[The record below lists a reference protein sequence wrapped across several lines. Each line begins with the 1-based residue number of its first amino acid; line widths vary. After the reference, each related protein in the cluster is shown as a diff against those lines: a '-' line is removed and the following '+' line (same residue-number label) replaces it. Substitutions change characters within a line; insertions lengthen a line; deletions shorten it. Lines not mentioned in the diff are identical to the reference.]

1 MANPNPEIYGSPDTW
16 LDSKNFGGMTTA
28 PESIHAKR
36 AQICGIWT
44 NPDQPDYDNYEKGS
58 LQWGILSEKI
68 TAQQPIDKSITAIGQ
83 GRDSAFHR
91 LGVYANQQRE
101 GEENPQIRRIGTAT
115 YDTNVLNFA
124 AFDAR
129 CPTSYAV
136 YANRAFNQR
145 YNFKK
150 SSQFVWSPDGEYNR
164 GTSTMNGTFNI
175 SPFTYY
181 ESRTILL
188 QIQVS
193 VTDLTTVE
201 LVANPP
207 TSPPA
212 THSYNLE
219 TWKNEYSDHS
229 ITAAF
234 LNMRYLNSY
243 ESSTGDMQYRLASYG
258 GSTYQKAAFMCL
270 DKLTIAQD
278 GGTNAE
284 IYHYGLY
291 GDNSNIARIVLFSSQ
306 TGLSKWDNNNEIV
319 ALMPFDH
326 VFGNTIQFGTT
337 QVWYQIPYSDEAYEA
352 LMCATACFGCPFT
365 PSRPITSNSNIT
377 FNHDFTDTDLCLPI
391 ISDVNGVGVLQGDY
405 TRGEDNVDNDF
416 ISLKSVY
423 DWQPTHHDIVHD
435 NPDGTEYFNQ
445 HSNAYDS
452 ALSNLNNNYRI
463 RLEILTDEETVIGE
477 ITKDLSLT
485 ATGQITINYE
495 QITRRS
501 CSLSLINVDNKYIPT
516 KNSPFWLNRKFK
528 LWLGLVVGK
537 DTYWWSQGI
546 FYTVS
551 ANATGRILSIE
562 GVDKGGALDGTLKL
576 NMTEAQYQFKRGKA
590 LTEMI
595 KQTLALDVGNPYGA
609 NNSPIGFGGNRPI
622 DSQPPLIGIEYYG
635 FNTVADISID
645 ANSYISEMFVNMA
658 ELYAAD
664 CYYNTN
670 GNLVFEQHIDS
681 YGYNYVPTQWSFTDL
696 SSTFEDVNYEY
707 SYEGENVV
715 TVYTNTTEAG
725 VRNVAWTAY
734 NTNPLS
740 PLNVATGIRRA
751 PHIEI
756 PYYHNEQL
764 PQDQQEAQQ
773 IKDCRSTANHYLL
786 ANSMLGMTLNFNA
799 PIIPH
804 MDVNKTIQISDQY
817 ADIEDGIYVVQS
829 ITIPLSS
836 DKMQISATN
845 INWLPN
851 DMIFSGV
858 LEIVQSNNN
867 QNGGAET

>member
-1 MANPNPEIYGSPDTW
+1 MAYPNPDVYGQ
-16 LDSKNFGGMTTA
+16 
-28 PESIHAKR
+28 PESWDYSFINGGLTTDTAKVLKIQKAKVPKWAYEPDNAGYWNSQLR
-36 AQICGIWT
+36 LGIT
-44 NPDQPDYDNYEKGS
+44 EGKLTQNV
-58 LQWGILSEKI
+58 
-68 TAQQPIDKSITAIGQ
+68 PIDKTVCAVGM
-83 GRDSAFHR
+83 GNDCPFATMGYFRR
-91 LGVYANQQRE
+91 VVRE
-101 GEENPQIRRIGTAT
+101 GAAGDVGLDSVVRVGNGVVNGFLWEMRCQSYGNYSLLSAGGGQIDEKQMT
-115 YDTNVLNFA
+115 YRTWAPSSDNVLNSSNQNGNYFIAPYTYYQLKTFISSIQVYVCNSADIPDDPAEITQVPTATWRSLDSWKNDYPDHKIIGLRVVFA
-124 AFDAR
+124 RANQILDSGGRVKYTRPSNPSAYTYSVPCGFGILDELSFDEELQYKVYD
-129 CPTSYAV
+129 YALFADGAGWSTV
-136 YANRAFNQR
+136 I
-145 YNFKK
+145 FK
-150 SSQFVWSPDGEYNR
+150 
-164 GTSTMNGTFNI
+164 
-175 SPFTYY
+175 PFTD
-181 ESRTILL
+181 T
-188 QIQVS
+188 VWNNS
-193 VTDLTTVE
+193 VHRI
-201 LVANPP
+201 AFFGM
-207 TSPPA
+207 
-212 THSYNLE
+212 YNVFSTYL
-219 TWKNEYSDHS
+219 
-229 ITAAF
+229 
-234 LNMRYLNSY
+234 RYLS
-243 ESSTGDMQYRLASYG
+243 GA
-258 GSTYQKAAFMCL
+258 
-270 DKLTIAQD
+270 
-278 GGTNAE
+278 
-284 IYHYGLY
+284 
-291 GDNSNIARIVLFSSQ
+291 
-306 TGLSKWDNNNEIV
+306 
-319 ALMPFDH
+319 
-326 VFGNTIQFGTT
+326 
-337 QVWYQIPYSDEAYEA
+337 VWYQIPYSDEIYDSICRAV
-352 LMCATACFGCPFT
+352 ATFGFIFVTDGTLTLPSAMNTENICFPVVA
-365 PSRPITSNSNIT
+365 N
-377 FNHDFTDTDLCLPI
+377 
-391 ISDVNGVGVLQGDY
+391 NGVIDGDY
-405 TRGEDNVDNDF
+405 TRGAANEQN
-416 ISLKSVY
+416 SLYNLDSIF
-423 DWQPTHHDIVHD
+423 DWQPTQHDIVHD

-452 ALSNLNNNYRI
+452 ALSNLNNNYRM

-485 ATGQITINYE
+485 AAGQITINYE

-576 NMTEAQYQFKRGKA
+576 NMTEAQYQFKRGTA

-609 NNSPIGFGGNRPI
+609 NNSPIGFGDNRPI
-622 DSQPPLIGIEYYG
+622 DSQPPLIGVEYYG

-681 YGYNYVPTQWSFTDL
+681 SGYNYVPTQWSFTDL

-764 PQDQQEAQQ
+764 SQDQQEAQQ

-829 ITIPLSS
+829 LTIPLSS

-851 DMIFSGV
+851 DMTFSGV
-858 LEIVQSNNN
+858 SEIVESNNT

>member
-1 MANPNPEIYGSPDTW
+1 MVEENINI
-16 LDSKNFGGMTTA
+16 
-28 PESIHAKR
+28 
-36 AQICGIWT
+36 
-44 NPDQPDYDNYEKGS
+44 GS
-58 LQWGILSEKI
+58 LQQGSISETGTNISSTEYIRTKDYVNGVEVFRRGYLECFSTKPRSIEGSTEGITDVRHSVPAFPSTLRNDISTANNGNYEIYYYHYYIHHDDSYYGDNVLWWAGYIALLIPKIGSNVDSEKPWVK
-68 TAQQPIDKSITAIGQ
+68 TYK
-83 GRDSAFHR
+83 
-91 LGVYANQQRE
+91 
-101 GEENPQIRRIGTAT
+101 ENE
-115 YDTNVLNFA
+115 Y
-124 AFDAR
+124 
-129 CPTSYAV
+129 PTSS
-136 YANRAFNQR
+136 AN
-145 YNFKK
+145 Y
-150 SSQFVWSPDGEYNR
+150 
-164 GTSTMNGTFNI
+164 STKEK
-175 SPFTYY
+175 YY
-181 ESRTILL
+181 ESIDVEANTITYYNSGQSGETTTMSLL
-188 QIQVS
+188 QFICGSLDGTYHYQAELRCWRLSDIVPCDVALLGYTS
-193 VTDLTTVE
+193 TNLLVYSERWKSGEGSISNMVDFLSQSPIIKWKFAMHVDGITNLKTDYICKHSFTFVGNSWE
-201 LVANPP
+201 LNEDDILVNADIPDTIDGNIFTPP
-207 TSPPA
+207 YPA
-212 THSYNLE
+212 TIWY
-219 TWKNEYSDHS
+219 
-229 ITAAF
+229 
-234 LNMRYLNSY
+234 
-243 ESSTGDMQYRLASYG
+243 
-258 GSTYQKAAFMCL
+258 L
-270 DKLTIAQD
+270 DKNRKLV
-278 GGTNAE
+278 NALLPE
-284 IYHYGLY
+284 
-291 GDNSNIARIVLFSSQ
+291 
-306 TGLSKWDNNNEIV
+306 
-319 ALMPFDH
+319 
-326 VFGNTIQFGTT
+326 
-337 QVWYQIPYSDEAYEA
+337 PYEE
-352 LMCATACFGCPFT
+352 
-365 PSRPITSNSNIT
+365 RHN
-377 FNHDFTDTDLCLPI
+377 
-391 ISDVNGVGVLQGDY
+391 
-405 TRGEDNVDNDF
+405 
-416 ISLKSVY
+416 
-423 DWQPTHHDIVHD
+423 IVHD
-435 NPDGTEYFNQ
+435 NPDGMEYFNY
-445 HSNAYDS
+445 HSNVYDS

-463 RLEILTDEETVIGE
+463 RLEILTGEETVIGE

-485 ATGQITINYE
+485 AAGQITINYE

-551 ANATGRILSIE
+551 ANAAGRILSIE

-658 ELYAAD
+658 DLYAAD

-681 YGYNYVPTQWSFTDL
+681 SGYNYVPTQWSFTDL

-751 PHIEI
+751 AHIEI

-764 PQDQQEAQQ
+764 SQDQQEAQQ

-858 LEIVQSNNN
+858 SEIVQSNNN

>member
-1 MANPNPEIYGSPDTW
+1 MSWY
-16 LDSKNFGGMTTA
+16 LDSNNKLTHDA
-28 PESIHAKR
+28 LPE
-36 AQICGIWT
+36 
-44 NPDQPDYDNYEKGS
+44 
-58 LQWGILSEKI
+58 
-68 TAQQPIDKSITAIGQ
+68 PIDSLY
-83 GRDSAFHR
+83 SEP
-91 LGVYANQQRE
+91 Y
-101 GEENPQIRRIGTAT
+101 
-115 YDTNVLNFA
+115 
-124 AFDAR
+124 
-129 CPTSYAV
+129 
-136 YANRAFNQR
+136 
-145 YNFKK
+145 
-150 SSQFVWSPDGEYNR
+150 
-164 GTSTMNGTFNI
+164 
-175 SPFTYY
+175 
-181 ESRTILL
+181 
-188 QIQVS
+188 
-193 VTDLTTVE
+193 
-201 LVANPP
+201 
-207 TSPPA
+207 PA
-212 THSYNLE
+212 TF
-219 TWKNEYSDHS
+219 WR
-229 ITAAF
+229 
-234 LNMRYLNSY
+234 LNANNILTLNSEDWKPFPEPIYDILTPPYPATMWYLDNKNKLRNALLPEPY
-243 ESSTGDMQYRLASYG
+243 EERH
-258 GSTYQKAAFMCL
+258 
-270 DKLTIAQD
+270 
-278 GGTNAE
+278 N
-284 IYHYGLY
+284 
-291 GDNSNIARIVLFSSQ
+291 
-306 TGLSKWDNNNEIV
+306 
-319 ALMPFDH
+319 
-326 VFGNTIQFGTT
+326 
-337 QVWYQIPYSDEAYEA
+337 
-352 LMCATACFGCPFT
+352 
-365 PSRPITSNSNIT
+365 
-377 FNHDFTDTDLCLPI
+377 
-391 ISDVNGVGVLQGDY
+391 
-405 TRGEDNVDNDF
+405 
-416 ISLKSVY
+416 
-423 DWQPTHHDIVHD
+423 IVHD
-435 NPDGTEYFNQ
+435 NPDGMEYFNY
-445 HSNAYDS
+445 HSNVYDS
-452 ALSNLNNNYRI
+452 ALSNLNNSYRI

-595 KQTLALDVGNPYGA
+595 KQTLALDVGNPYGSK
-609 NNSPIGFGGNRPI
+609 NSPIGFGGNRPI

-681 YGYNYVPTQWSFTDL
+681 SGYNYVPTQWSFTDL

-751 PHIEI
+751 AHIEI
-756 PYYHNEQL
+756 PYYNHIDEVALAQARADLKEIETEMKTKGIDATVTVYGNIDCNNRQVIYWDEANLERFEEAYESWGYTAEELEDSISTVMGRSSEYDGVEIAYSPILQTDDGAVLLDENTVDTYISSLISTLPEGWTIEVLIAADVTGLTVGTTAINKLIADAGATAIKTGESMHYVGKYGALQL
-764 PQDQQEAQQ
+764 AKDEIYAIQNANEAQQ

-786 ANSMLGMTLNFNA
+786 ANSMLGMTLNFNS

-804 MDVNKTIQISDQY
+804 MDVNKSISISDQY
-817 ADIEDGIYVVQS
+817 ADIEDGIYVIQS

-836 DKMQISATN
+836 NKMQISATN

-851 DMIFSGV
+851 DMTFGGV
-858 LEIVQSNNN
+858 SEIVENN